1 VSNETPLGELAQAI
15 AEGLTRPRH
24 ALQAVAIALAL
35 IGAAI
40 LARFFARALVRSYRE
55 RIGATP
61 PQADAEARMRRV
73 LFPVLGLGLLW
84 LAELVLRLAHVLSSG
99 ADARLLRLAAWLIG
113 TLALVR
119 VLFAVLRR
127 ALHSTAMITGAERT
141 IGLLAI
147 LSVALYATGVLGDVV
162 QWLTETHIPLGH
174 AATVSLW
181 SILMGSATTLG
192 ALLTAM
198 WLGALID
205 ARLAAKSTL
214 DPNLRTAIGRALR
227 ALLLIVAVMLA
238 LAVSGIDLTIL
249 SVFGGA
255 LGVGLGLGLQ
265 RIASNYVSG
274 FILLLERSLR
284 IGDMVAVD
292 KYYGQVTKINTRG
305 TVLLQSDGTE
315 AVIPNEM
322 LVSLPVV
329 NSTLSNRKL
338 ALAVSILI
346 GPREDLA
353 LVCKILCDAARSQP
367 RVLADPAP
375 SVALTEFRAGNLVVE
390 LSFWIADPENG
401 RQIMQSAVA
410 MAALERL
417 RAHHIELAVPLGDFH
432 VQQAARGTAAS
443 APSMS

>member
-1 VSNETPLGELAQAI
+1 MSSETPLGELAQAI
-15 AEGLTRPRH
+15 AEGLARPRH
-24 ALQAVAIALAL
+24 AWEALAIALAV

-40 LARFFARALVRSYRE
+40 LARVVARGLVRSYRGRE
-55 RIGATP
+55 GAAPTSS
-61 PQADAEARMRRV
+61 DAEARVRRV
-73 LFPVLGLGLLW
+73 LFPLVGLVLLW
-84 LAELVLRLAHVLSSG
+84 LAELVLRLAHVLASA
-99 ADARLLRLAAWLIG
+99 ADARLLRLAAWLLG

-119 VLFAVLRR
+119 VLFAGLRR
-127 ALHSTAMITGAERT
+127 ALQNTAMITGLERA

-147 LSVALYATGVLGDVV
+147 LSVALYATGALSDVV
-162 QWLTETHIPLGH
+162 EWLSTTQIPLGH
-174 AATVSLW
+174 AARVSLW
-181 SILMGSATTLG
+181 SILVGSATTLG
-192 ALLTAM
+192 ALLAAM

-205 ARLAAKSTL
+205 ARLAVQTTL
-214 DPNLRTAIGRALR
+214 EPNLRTALGRALR
-227 ALLLIVAVMLA
+227 ALLLVVAVLMA

-274 FILLLERSLR
+274 FILLLDRSLR

-292 KYYGQVTKINTRG
+292 KYYGKVTKINTRG

-338 ALAVSILI
+338 ALTVPIMVGAHA
-346 GPREDLA
+346 DLA
-353 LVCKILCDAARSQP
+353 LVRELLCDAARSQP

-375 SVALTEFRAGNLVVE
+375 AAALTEFRAGNLVLE

-401 RQIMQSAVA
+401 RQIVQSGVA
-410 MAALERL
+410 IAALERL
-417 RAHHIELAVPLGDFH
+417 RAHQIELAAPLGDFL
-432 VQQAARGTAAS
+432 VQQGTRGVVPGT
-443 APSMS
+443 PSMS